1 MPRHPRFLACF
12 AAGLLAMQV
21 AHALDSLDARAR
33 ERTSFDAG
41 WRFNKGDPAGTQA
54 PSANASLDTWNPP
67 ATGEGFDDAGWRKL
81 DLPHDWGIEGPFNQA
96 WPGETGKLPWW
107 GVGWYRKHFT
117 LPAVDA
123 GRRIYLDVDGA
134 MSHAAVWINGHYV
147 GGWPYGY
154 ASWRVDL
161 TPFVKPGAQ
170 NVVAI
175 RLDNP
180 PDSSRWYPGG
190 GIYRNVW
197 LVKTDPLHVA
207 QYGTY
212 VTTPRVTPESATVDV
227 RATLQNDAADA
238 STSARAQV
246 ATEIYALD
254 AAGKRT
260 GEPVARQEA
269 SGAVK
274 LFAGRQA
281 EISQT
286 LSIPQPRLW
295 SVASPQRYVAVTTVS
310 ADGKVVDQVETPF
323 GIRNISLDPD
333 RGLLLNG
340 QRVTLQGVCMHHD
353 LGALGTA
360 INVRALER
368 QLEILREMGV
378 NAIRTSHNPPAPEL
392 LDLADRMGFLVLDEA
407 FDAWA
412 QAKKPN
418 DYHTLFADWH
428 EKDLRAMI
436 RRDRNHPSVFA
447 WSIGNEI
454 PEQAKPEGWK
464 LAAHLAEIARGE
476 DRTRPV
482 TAAYNHT
489 ESGYNGFQEV
499 VDLFGYNYK
508 PQEYAKVHAHA
519 PHIPVFG
526 SETASTVSSRGEY
539 VFPVSDDK
547 SKGLADFQVSSY
559 DLSAPPWATPPDA
572 EFRGQDDNPFVAGE
586 FVWTGFDYLG
596 EPTPYNSDSTNLL
609 NFSDPAQQQ
618 RAAKELA
625 DMKKISV
632 PSRSSYFGIVD
643 LAGFKK
649 DRFYLYQAR
658 WRPELPMA
666 HLLPHWNWPERLG
679 QVTPVHLY
687 TSGDEAE
694 LFLNGKSLGRK
705 KRGPRDYRLRWDD
718 VVYQP
723 GTLHTVVYK
732 NGKPWAEDTVQTTG
746 KPARL
751 TLSADRTLLHADG
764 ADLAFVTV
772 KVADKEGR
780 MVPRA
785 SDRVRFTLSGPGEI
799 VATDNGDATSFESFQ
814 SPSRKAFNGMALA
827 IVRTRPGQAGKLVLT
842 ASAPGLGSTKVTLES
857 QAP

>member
-1 MPRHPRFLACF
+1 
-12 AAGLLAMQV
+12 
-21 AHALDSLDARAR
+21 
-33 ERTSFDAG
+33 
-41 WRFNKGDPAGTQA
+41 
-54 PSANASLDTWNPP
+54 
-67 ATGEGFDDAGWRKL
+67 
-81 DLPHDWGIEGPFNQA
+81 
-96 WPGETGKLPWW
+96 
-107 GVGWYRKHFT
+107 
-117 LPAVDA
+117 
-123 GRRIYLDVDGA
+123 
-134 MSHAAVWINGHYV
+134 
-147 GGWPYGY
+147 
-154 ASWRVDL
+154 
-161 TPFVKPGAQ
+161 
-170 NVVAI
+170 
-175 RLDNP
+175 
-180 PDSSRWYPGG
+180 
-190 GIYRNVW
+190 
-197 LVKTDPLHVA
+197 
-207 QYGTY
+207 
-212 VTTPRVTPESATVDV
+212 
-227 RATLQNDAADA
+227 
-238 STSARAQV
+238 
-246 ATEIYALD
+246 
-254 AAGKRT
+254 
-260 GEPVARQEA
+260 
-269 SGAVK
+269 
-274 LFAGRQA
+274 
-281 EISQT
+281 
-286 LSIPQPRLW
+286 
-295 SVASPQRYVAVTTVS
+295 
-310 ADGKVVDQVETPF
+310 
-323 GIRNISLDPD
+323 
-333 RGLLLNG
+333 
-340 QRVTLQGVCMHHD
+340 
-353 LGALGTA
+353 
-360 INVRALER
+360 
-368 QLEILREMGV
+368 
-378 NAIRTSHNPPAPEL
+378 
-392 LDLADRMGFLVLDEA
+392 
-407 FDAWA
+407 
-412 QAKKPN
+412 
-418 DYHTLFADWH
+418 
-428 EKDLRAMI
+428 
-436 RRDRNHPSVFA
+436 VFA

-454 PEQAKPEGWK
+454 PEQGQAEGWK

-489 ESGYNGFQEV
+489 DSGYNGFQEA

-539 VFPVSDDK
+539 VFPVSEDK

-559 DLSAPPWATPPDA
+559 DLSAPPWATTPDA

-666 HLLPHWNWPERLG
+666 HLLPHWNWPERVG

-723 GTLHTVVYK
+723 GTLHAVVYR

-751 TLSADRTLLHADG
+751 SLSADRTTLHADG

-785 SDRVRFTLSGPGEI
+785 SDRVSFTLSGPGEI

-827 IVRTRPGQAGKLVLT
+827 IVRTRPGQVGKLVLT

-857 QAP
+857 QAD